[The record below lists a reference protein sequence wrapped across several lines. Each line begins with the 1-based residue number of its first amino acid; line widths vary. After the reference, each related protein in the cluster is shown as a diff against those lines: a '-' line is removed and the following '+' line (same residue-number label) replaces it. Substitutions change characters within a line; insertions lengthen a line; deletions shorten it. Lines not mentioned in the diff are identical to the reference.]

1 MKIEKMRLK
10 NFRCFGNA
18 VTELEFDQ
26 ILTTLVGSNGSGK
39 TAVFKA
45 LSRLFGTSPTQRTI
59 QKRDFHIS
67 GTQSQLQSGEE
78 LFIEA
83 IFIFPELTS
92 QSDPSWGAV
101 PEFFNQMIASGEGE
115 PLKARMRLQ
124 AIWTD
129 DGTPEGNID
138 ESIRWVRTLNDDFDW
153 TDCPNVQ
160 PVERS
165 SIQFIYLPANRDA
178 STQVTALLKGRLW
191 LAAKWS
197 TAFREE
203 TVRNADTIQN
213 AFDNEKPTKFLISSL
228 TRFWH
233 QVYEAD
239 TDRIPCLKLVEKH
252 FDDLVRKAEFVFVP
266 DEAGCEHH
274 LSELSDGQ
282 RSLFHIALTA
292 ATLTSEMEVFNLS
305 HDTCSFEIDKLH
317 HVYLT
322 ILAVEEPENCLS
334 PFFLSRITRLSREI
348 GILPTAQVIL
358 SSHSPVILSR
368 IEATEVRYLRMEQK
382 DRCSSIRQ
390 LSLPEDD
397 EEASRYIRLA
407 VKAYPEIYFARF
419 AVLVEGDSERII
431 IPFLA
436 EKMGIALDPSFV
448 PIVPLGGRY
457 VSHFWKLLNDLRIP
471 YATLLD
477 LDLGRKHG
485 GIKMIEKCFDNLVV
499 TGNQFW
505 NDPNYHSSNVHPDSI
520 ENMSDT
526 DILNKTFKDEW
537 LPTFQKQGIFFS
549 YPIDI
554 DFSMLLAFPE
564 IYHVP
569 NLGSADTNF

>member
-191 LAAKWS
+191 L
-197 TAFREE
+197 
-203 TVRNADTIQN
+203 
-213 AFDNEKPTKFLISSL
+213 LI
-228 TRFWH
+228 
-233 QVYEAD
+233 
-239 TDRIPCLKLVEKH
+239 
-252 FDDLVRKAEFVFVP
+252 
-266 DEAGCEHH
+266 
-274 LSELSDGQ
+274 
-282 RSLFHIALTA
+282 
-292 ATLTSEMEVFNLS
+292 
-305 HDTCSFEIDKLH
+305 
-317 HVYLT
+317 
-322 ILAVEEPENCLS
+322 
-334 PFFLSRITRLSREI
+334 
-348 GILPTAQVIL
+348 
-358 SSHSPVILSR
+358 
-368 IEATEVRYLRMEQK
+368 
-382 DRCSSIRQ
+382 
-390 LSLPEDD
+390 
-397 EEASRYIRLA
+397 
-407 VKAYPEIYFARF
+407 IYFIF
-419 AVLVEGDSERII
+419 
-431 IPFLA
+431 
-436 EKMGIALDPSFV
+436 
-448 PIVPLGGRY
+448 
-457 VSHFWKLLNDLRIP
+457 
-471 YATLLD
+471 
-477 LDLGRKHG
+477 KH
-485 GIKMIEKCFDNLVV
+485 I
-499 TGNQFW
+499 
-505 NDPNYHSSNVHPDSI
+505 
-520 ENMSDT
+520 
-526 DILNKTFKDEW
+526 
-537 LPTFQKQGIFFS
+537 
-549 YPIDI
+549 
-554 DFSMLLAFPE
+554 LLAQNRP
-564 IYHVP
+564 
-569 NLGSADTNF
+569 